1 MRMPPR
7 MAHRSCEDAHGL
19 QRAPHPGLP
28 LLAGTAMLLC
38 SLVLMLGACDNFFA
52 TPTQSGTPTTGVASS
67 TVTATAIAS
76 PTAKPALPTIT
87 LQVIGCP
94 TLSINWDS
102 LVGTRANV
110 SKVQKVICGSLEGA
124 GTLDALVDV
133 RYYAPEARLDY
144 FVYDNLY
151 GTPVRRMS
159 AQGLLDGDALISSVG
174 TIVTAE
180 INPNDTV
187 KGVVDLFKEYQWN
200 GATFGQTLFP
210 GMYPDVTRYQAEQ
223 AQAQVSAEVAA
234 LGPGQSQSQISQA
247 WRLTA
252 GSVVTRLARGIFHWT
267 NFTVTLP
274 LHSQRLNVLPITV
287 TNLAAG
293 GGGFVAVVHHLDE
306 VPTNIFEIE
315 QVTSIN
321 GSAGIS
327 NVAAYARLSS
337 PVSVSGGALASG
349 SILGQVVLY
358 DDTYTTVGSSGA
370 IKSSAPS
377 GYVQFTVSISYH
389 LTPGLEEGIVAF
401 YPTSQN
407 NTALTNQAV
416 LVKVFFSA

>member
-1 MRMPPR
+1 M
-7 MAHRSCEDAHGL
+7 
-19 QRAPHPGLP
+19 
-28 LLAGTAMLLC
+28 
-38 SLVLMLGACDNFFA
+38 
-52 TPTQSGTPTTGVASS
+52 
-67 TVTATAIAS
+67 
-76 PTAKPALPTIT
+76 
-87 LQVIGCP
+87 
-94 TLSINWDS
+94 
-102 LVGTRANV
+102 
-110 SKVQKVICGSLEGA
+110 
-124 GTLDALVDV
+124 
-133 RYYAPEARLDY
+133 
-144 FVYDNLY
+144 
-151 GTPVRRMS
+151 
-159 AQGLLDGDALISSVG
+159 
-174 TIVTAE
+174 
-180 INPNDTV
+180 
-187 KGVVDLFKEYQWN
+187 
-200 GATFGQTLFP
+200 
-210 GMYPDVTRYQAEQ
+210 
-223 AQAQVSAEVAA
+223 
-234 LGPGQSQSQISQA
+234 
-247 WRLTA
+247 
-252 GSVVTRLARGIFHWT
+252 
-267 NFTVTLP
+267 
-274 LHSQRLNVLPITV
+274 LPITV

-370 IKSSAPS
+370 IKSSAAT

-401 YPTSQN
+401 FPTSQN